1 MSNVKTLPLFKN
13 LAPRIP
19 KKEDIYFNWN
29 KSGNGRKGVKRIVS
43 LTIIGDY

>member
-1 MSNVKTLPLFKN
+1 MKSDIARPDPLIFF
-13 LAPRIP
+13 I
-19 KKEDIYFNWN
+19 NWN